1 MLSELLLNISNAELY
16 LGQYD
21 LVHNHSD
28 RAIQIAQ
35 KVITNVLKFIKDPT
49 HQNDDLMKESDFM

>member
-1 MLSELLLNISNAELY
+1 MHVTVLSELLLNISNAELY
-16 LGQYD
+16 LCKYD
-21 LVHNHSD
+21 LVYYHSD

-49 HQNDDLMKESDFM
+49 H